1 MLKAHSEL
9 QRIRRDEAALAELPV
24 AALSSLLANI
34 HRDPKKGEPFKPIDF
49 CLWRD
54 TERKAE
60 LSSEAAAVA
69 LQMRADGTLPSI
81 LLTAWQAILASAKT
95 TTKPP
100 AVRALR
106 SDDERIYVLAP
117 VWEGTNVR
125 GGLVAVNGQISGTV
139 LLRDVDKPLLT
150 YRVQIPSRQACGW
163 LEGGLLLIGET

>member
-1 MLKAHSEL
+1 VLKAHGEL
-9 QRIRRDEAALAELPV
+9 QRIRRDEAALAELPI
-24 AALSSLLANI
+24 AALSSLIGNI
-34 HRDPKKGEPFKPIDF
+34 HRDPKKGEPFKPADF

-54 TERKAE
+54 GEKKAD
-60 LSSEAAAVA
+60 LCPQAAAVA
-69 LQMRADGTLPSI
+69 LQMRADGSLPSI
-81 LLTAWQAILASAKT
+81 FLTAWQAILSSANAT
-95 TTKPP
+95 SKPP

-117 VWEGTNVR
+117 VWEGKNVR

-163 LEGGLLLIGET
+163 LEGGLLLIGES

>member
-34 HRDPKKGEPFKPIDF
+34 HRDPKKGDPFKPLDF
-49 CLWRD
+49 CLWQDR
-54 TERKAE
+54 EQKAE
-60 LSSEAAAVA
+60 LSAEAAAVA
-69 LQMRADGTLPSI
+69 LNLRAEGKLPKI
-81 LLTAWQAILASAKT
+81 VLTAWQAVLASAKT
-95 TTKPP
+95 DGKLPT
-100 AVRALR
+100 VQALR
-106 SDDERIYVLAP
+106 SDDERVWILAP

-125 GGLVAVNGQISGTV
+125 GGLVAVSGQISGTV

-150 YRVQIPSRQACGW
+150 YKLQIPSRQAVGW